1 LFARFFATMDRS
13 DFSIAPISAT
23 APGLPETVPATAGGD
38 GDGDLPVPVQKTSAH
53 ARVYDDAGSAGV
65 SRKRRRSCC
74 LLLVRKTSAP
84 RICLSPLNTSP
95 THSPVNASLTA
106 SRLPAHDLGPVGLA
120 KPCTVTDFHR
130 LSSAGLPAHPD
141 HT

>member
-1 LFARFFATMDRS
+1 VTPTSEGSRLDADHPANGVLIPRRYTPAFSLAPPLGSTGSVTAEAALFARFFATMGRS

-74 LLLVRKTSAP
+74 LLLVRRTSAP
-84 RICLSPLNTSP
+84 RICLSPLNT
-95 THSPVNASLTA
+95 
-106 SRLPAHDLGPVGLA
+106 
-120 KPCTVTDFHR
+120 
-130 LSSAGLPAHPD
+130 
-141 HT
+141 